1 MSFGLEVRN
10 EAGEVTFDSTSN
22 IYHVVREIEVPL
34 VRSYTIPLNAGEI
47 VFYFKSARNSGNKP
61 FGPYYRRSP
70 NSLEVFYGPN
80 EFRWPSYCMLV
91 RVIVC
96 SV

>member
-10 EAGEVTFDSTSN
+10 KTGGVTFDSTSN

-61 FGPYYRRSP
+61 FGPYYRRSQ
-70 NSLEVFYGPN
+70 NSLEVFYAPN
-80 EFRWPSYCMLV
+80 DFKRPSYCMLV

>member
-1 MSFGLEVRN
+1 MSYGLEVRN
-10 EAGEVTFDSTSN
+10 KTGGVTFDSTSN

-34 VRSYTIPLNAGEI
+34 VESYSIPLNEGEI
-47 VFYFKSARNSGNKP
+47 VFYFKSTRNSGNKP
-61 FGPYYRRSP
+61 FGPYYRRNP
-70 NSLEVFYGPN
+70 NSLEVFYSAN
-80 EFRWPSYCMLV
+80 AFQWPSLCMLV

>member
-10 EAGEVTFDSTSN
+10 KAGEVTFDSTSN

-34 VRSYTIPLNAGEI
+34 VISYSIPLNEGDI

-61 FGPYYRRSP
+61 FSPYYRRSS
-70 NSLEVFYGPN
+70 NSLEVFYTPTT
-80 EFRWPSYCMLV
+80 FQYPSYCMLV

>member
-1 MSFGLEVRN
+1 MSYGLEVRN
-10 EAGEVTFDSTSN
+10 KDGVVTFNSTSN

-34 VRSYTIPLNAGEI
+34 VRSYTIPLNPGEI
-47 VFYFKSARNSGNKP
+47 VFYFKSARNVGDKP
-61 FGPYYRRSP
+61 FSPYYRRSP
-70 NSLEVFYGPN
+70 NSLEVFYAPN
-80 EFRWPSYCMLV
+80 VFQYPSYCMLV